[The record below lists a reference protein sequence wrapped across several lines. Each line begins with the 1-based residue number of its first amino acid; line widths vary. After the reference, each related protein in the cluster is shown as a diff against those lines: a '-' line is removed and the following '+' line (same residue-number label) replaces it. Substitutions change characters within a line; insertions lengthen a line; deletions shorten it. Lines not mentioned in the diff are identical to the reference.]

1 MIQVAF
7 NVRLLPSDLNQLYYI
22 LVRLLFCNLLLKFY
36 THVHSFF
43 YQRFIMLLF
52 DELVGRL
59 EK

>member
-7 NVRLLPSDLNQLYYI
+7 NVRLVPSDSNQLYYI
-22 LVRLLFCNLLLKFY
+22 LVRLLFCNLLLTFY